1 MKIAFLCPGQGSQ
14 VVGMGADLVAAF
26 PTARALYERA
36 DELLGWSASEVS
48 FNGPA
53 EQLNDTRYAQPALY
67 VQSVAAG
74 RVLLERGVKAD
85 FLAGHSLGEYSALAL
100 AGALSFEDGLRLV
113 SVRGAAMAEAGRDRK
128 RVGVSGT
135 MAAII
140 GLDEKTVVDA
150 LSGIEGAVPANFNA
164 PDQIVISGT
173 IAGVAAASEK
183 LAALGAKRV
192 VPLKVSGAFHSPL
205 VASAA
210 AKLREVL
217 DLTEIRSPRAP
228 VVANVTGKPTSDP
241 DEIRELLVRQI
252 ASPVRWTD
260 SVRALA
266 RAGVTRCY
274 EVGPGRVL
282 QGLVRRVERSLE
294 VLGAGTADEVRAAGV

>member
-1 MKIAFLCPGQGSQ
+1 
-14 VVGMGADLVAAF
+14 MGADLVAAF

-36 DELLGWSASEVS
+36 DELLGWSVSEVS

-53 EQLNDTRYAQPALY
+53 EQLSDTRYAQPALY

-85 FLAGHSLGEYSALAL
+85 FFAGHSLGEYSALAL

-183 LAALGAKRV
+183 LTALGANRV

-205 VASAA
+205 VAPAA
-210 AKLREVL
+210 QRMREAL
-217 DLTEIRSPRAP
+217 AWTEVRKPQAP
-228 VVANVTGKPTSDP
+228 VVANVTGRPTTDP
-241 DEIRELLVRQI
+241 DEIRDLLVRQI
-252 ASPVRWTD
+252 TSPVRWTD
-260 SVRALA
+260 SVRTLVQE
-266 RAGVTRCY
+266 GVTRCY
-274 EVGPGRVL
+274 EVGPGKVL
-282 QGLVRRVERSLE
+282 QGLARRIERSLE
-294 VLGAGTADEVRAAGV
+294 VFGAGTAGELRALGE